1 MQTDL
6 IKLWF
11 TYATATILIIG
22 GTLILFV
29 AWLQPID
36 STNPRDLAILF
47 GVVGAE
53 IGGATAFMFN
63 AESAKSATRA
73 AQSSTASGAAIT
85 SGGTPPPPNPPTA

>member
-11 TYATATILIIG
+11 TYATATILILG
-22 GTLILFV
+22 GTLILFI

-36 STNPRDLAILF
+36 SQNPKDLAILF
-47 GVVGAE
+47 GVVGAS
-53 IGGATAFMFN
+53 IGGASSFMFN

-73 AQSSTASGAAIT
+73 AQSSAATGAAIT
-85 SGGTPPPPNPPTA
+85 SGTPPPAP